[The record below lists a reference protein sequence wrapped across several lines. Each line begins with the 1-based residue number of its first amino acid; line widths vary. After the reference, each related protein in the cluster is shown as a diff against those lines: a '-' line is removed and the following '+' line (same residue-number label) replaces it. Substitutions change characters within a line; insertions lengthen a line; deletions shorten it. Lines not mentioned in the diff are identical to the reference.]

1 MSARRFRHRDRQQA
15 RPGSPQQAPGGAP
28 PGIRIR
34 SIRHYAPPHTAARR
48 FGLPAAYASEIS
60 DTAHHGHRVPEHRAL
75 AGHQRQAHRAPGRI
89 RFGNQV
95 SRVPDIRRCRASC
108 VGHEKVG
115 HEKGE
120 SGIGFPFGRPLLC
133 PHPGRRGYFFS
144 GRAIDS
150 RIDVSAMM
158 FFIL

>member
-1 MSARRFRHRDRQQA
+1 M
-15 RPGSPQQAPGGAP
+15 
-28 PGIRIR
+28 PGI
-34 SIRHYAPPHTAARR
+34 
-48 FGLPAAYASEIS
+48 
-60 DTAHHGHRVPEHRAL
+60 
-75 AGHQRQAHRAPGRI
+75 
-89 RFGNQV
+89 
-95 SRVPDIRRCRASC
+95 
-108 VGHEKVG
+108 G

-120 SGIGFPFGRPLLC
+120 SGIGFPFGRPLLR